1 MSLLH
6 LTLENLTKTYGTV
19 TAVDEVSL
27 AVAEGEFLSL
37 LGPSGCGKTTTLR
50 MIAGFVAPTAGA
62 IALDGQPITTLPP
75 YRRGMGVVFQNYAL
89 FPHLNVFDNVVF
101 GLQMARVPKAEATKR
116 VERALALVRLDG
128 YGKRRIRE
136 LSGGQQQR
144 VALARALVIEPTVLL
159 LDEPLSN
166 LDAKLREELRREI
179 REIQRELGITSLFVT
194 HDQVEALTM
203 SDRIAVLNA
212 GRVEQV
218 GTPEDVY
225 ERPASRF
232 VADFI
237 GRANFLPAE
246 VVGSDGAASQLAI
259 GNAGNALV
267 PQRLPVGK
275 PVNLMLR
282 PHRIRL
288 EHADGEGFL
297 RGRVAG
303 ITYLGDLIQY
313 EVDLGG
319 TRLTAEQA
327 SGGLGAV
334 RFAAGDEVRVGWA
347 PDDGMVFEAES
358 SLTPCP
364 PPTSRVPGPLR

>member
-1 MSLLH
+1 MTVATPH
-6 LTLENLTKTYGTV
+6 LALDHLTKTYDTTTV
-19 TAVDEVSL
+19 VDRISL
-27 AVAEGEFLSL
+27 DVAEGELVSL

-50 MIAGFVAPTAGA
+50 MIAGFVPPTSGTIHLAGRA
-62 IALDGQPITTLPP
+62 IAALPP

-89 FPHLNVFDNVVF
+89 FPHLNVFDNVAF
-101 GLQMARVPKAEATKR
+101 GLQMARVPKVAAKQR
-116 VERALALVRLDG
+116 VERALALVRLED

-144 VALARALVIEPTVLL
+144 IALARALVIEPTVLL

-179 REIQRELGITSLFVT
+179 RDIQRQLGITSLFVT

-212 GRVEQV
+212 GRVEQI

-246 VVGSDGAASQLAI
+246 VVASDVAGSRLSI
-259 GNAGNALV
+259 GNAGSAV
-267 PQRLPVGK
+267 VKRTLPIGEQVT
-275 PVNLMLR
+275 VMLR
-282 PHRIRL
+282 PHRVRL
-288 EHADGEGFL
+288 DRATAEDSL
-297 RGRVAG
+297 PGRIVG
-303 ITYLGDLIQY
+303 ITYLGDLIQF
-313 EVDLGG
+313 EVDLDGA
-319 TRLTAEQA
+319 RLIAEQA
-327 SGGLGAV
+327 SGGEGSA
-334 RFAAGDEVRVGWA
+334 RFVAGDKVGVSWA
-347 PDDGMVFEAES
+347 PGDGMVFDRE
-358 SLTPCP
+358 
-364 PPTSRVPGPLR
+364 

>member
-1 MSLLH
+1 MSVTTPH
-6 LTLENLTKTYGTV
+6 LTLDHLTKTYDTTTV
-19 TAVDEVSL
+19 VDRISL
-27 AVAEGEFLSL
+27 DVAEGEFLSL

-50 MIAGFVAPTAGA
+50 MIAGFVPPTSGTITLAGRV
-62 IALDGQPITTLPP
+62 IAALPP

-101 GLQMARVPKAEATKR
+101 GLQMARVPKVEAKKR
-116 VERALALVRLDG
+116 VERALALVRLEDF
-128 YGKRRIRE
+128 GKRRIRE

-179 REIQRELGITSLFVT
+179 RDIQRELGITSLFVT

-203 SDRIAVLNA
+203 SDRIAVLNV
-212 GRVEQV
+212 GRVEQI

-246 VVGSDGAASQLAI
+246 VVAGDVAGSRLVI
-259 GNAGNALV
+259 GSAGSALV
-267 PQRLPVGK
+267 TWSLPVGER
-275 PVNLMLR
+275 VSVMLR
-282 PHRIRL
+282 PHRVRL
-288 EHADGEGFL
+288 DRATDEDSL
-297 RGRVAG
+297 RGRVLD

-313 EVDLGG
+313 EVDLDGA
-319 TRLTAEQA
+319 RLIAEQA
-327 SGGLGAV
+327 SGGEGST
-334 RFAAGDEVRVGWA
+334 RFAAGDEVRVSWA
-347 PDDGMVFEAES
+347 PGDAIVFNRE
-358 SLTPCP
+358 
-364 PPTSRVPGPLR
+364 